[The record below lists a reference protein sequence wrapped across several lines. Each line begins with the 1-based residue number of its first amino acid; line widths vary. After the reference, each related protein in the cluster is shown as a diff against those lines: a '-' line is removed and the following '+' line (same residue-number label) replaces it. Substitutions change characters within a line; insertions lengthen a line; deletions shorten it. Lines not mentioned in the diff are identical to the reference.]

1 MSQLAALDDD
11 DRLIAMW
18 LHGRPDSTRREY
30 ARDVAKF
37 RSIVVKPL
45 RETNLEDLQHYQNY
59 LLLRDLK
66 PATLRRKLNTIKS
79 LYSFAASLNYLPFN
93 IAAALRLPKAKAV
106 SAQRFLRPD
115 EVKRLIAAAPPG
127 KARSLLLFLYG
138 TGVRINEACTLRWR
152 DCWQRLDGSTQA
164 TITGKGDKQRVILI
178 PPQVWAEVAALA
190 PHPPQPDALVFNLD
204 RRKPKVTVK
213 ESPIEGEAKFKSYAG
228 SEYQERERVYDVP
241 YATQEELDLAAQR
254 LGKLLIGRNQGQQIG
269 FALDDYWLS
278 DPPPLQTIA
287 VTEPDGSKQK
297 YLLDTLTISLDAR
310 TATWEQTASGSGSL
324 KTSVMSST
332 GETVEVLDLP
342 YRQEFSMTS
351 RSDGRAE
358 ILLSPYSL
366 VPQTHELLSRS
377 DGRAEFSTLEMTGG
391 DDGRGTFTIIPTA
404 G

>member
-1 MSQLAALDDD
+1 MDQLAKLDDD

-18 LHGRPDSTRREY
+18 LHGRPDSTQKEY
-30 ARDVAKF
+30 ARDVQKF
-37 RSIVVKPL
+37 RSIVGKAL
-45 RETNLEDLQHYQNY
+45 RTTSLEDLQHYQNY

-178 PPQVWAEVAALA
+178 PSQVWAQVATLA

-204 RRKPKVTVK
+204 RRRAWELVKAAAIAANLPKVSPHWFRHAHAIHSLK
-213 ESPIEGEAKFKSYAG
+213 GGAPIELVRDS
-228 SEYQERERVYDVP
+228 
-241 YATQEELDLAAQR
+241 
-254 LGKLLIGRNQGQQIG
+254 LGH
-269 FALDDYWLS
+269 S
-278 DPPPLQTIA
+278 SIA
-287 VTEPDGSKQK
+287 VTNCYLEAAPDDGSSR
-297 YLLDTLTISLDAR
+297 YLNL
-310 TATWEQTASGSGSL
+310 
-324 KTSVMSST
+324 
-332 GETVEVLDLP
+332 
-342 YRQEFSMTS
+342 
-351 RSDGRAE
+351 
-358 ILLSPYSL
+358 
-366 VPQTHELLSRS
+366 
-377 DGRAEFSTLEMTGG
+377 
-391 DDGRGTFTIIPTA
+391 
-404 G
+404 